1 MIGRINEIDCVSTA
15 GFGGQRKHGVAR
27 LREAM
32 NEGNLGLS
40 FANGGRVQKR
50 HCCFSANRTR
60 TRSNISVSCA
70 PGTDH

>member
-1 MIGRINEIDCVSTA
+1 MIGRINEIDRVPTA
-15 GFGGQRKHGVAR
+15 DCGRQRKHGVAG
-27 LREAM
+27 LCEAM
-32 NEGNLGLS
+32 NESKLGLS